1 MAGGRHT
8 DGEESALRS
17 GTPRGEL
24 AKFDESRE
32 RNADATRQRILEA
45 MLATCGEKGYRRVA
59 VQDVIDAYGGH
70 RVQFYSHFSSKADCY
85 AAAHDDEIER
95 LRARVLGAAAAES
108 GWRRAL
114 RAGLDEIGTFAE
126 ERPLVARGLLVEV
139 HVAGGAAL
147 RRQGEVRDRFVAAI
161 DAARREPGPRPSP
174 PPITAQFMAGAV
186 ESTLTAALA
195 AGDPAAFT
203 AAVPELTHMIVSA
216 YLGEE
221 AAAEELEAT
230 RAA

>member
-8 DGEESALRS
+8 GGRASGPRR
-17 GTPRGEL
+17 GTPHGEL
-24 AKFDESRE
+24 TRFDESRE
-32 RNADATRQRILEA
+32 RQADEIRRRILEA

-59 VQDVIDAYGGH
+59 VQDVIDRYGGN
-70 RVQFYSHFSSKADCY
+70 RVQFYRQFSSKADCY
-85 AAAHDDEIER
+85 AAAHEDEIER
-95 LRARVLGAAAAES
+95 LQARVFGSAAAED
-108 GWRRAL
+108 GWRAAL
-114 RAGLDEIGTFAE
+114 RAGLDEIARFAE

-139 HVAGGAAL
+139 HVAGGPAL
-147 RRQGEVRDRFVAAI
+147 RKRAEVHDRFAAAI
-161 DAARREPGPRPSP
+161 DAARREAGPRPSP

-195 AGDPAAFT
+195 AGEPAAFT
-203 AAVPELTHMIVSA
+203 SAVPELTHMIVSA

>member
-1 MAGGRHT
+1 
-8 DGEESALRS
+8 
-17 GTPRGEL
+17 
-24 AKFDESRE
+24 
-32 RNADATRQRILEA
+32 

-59 VQDVIDAYGGH
+59 VQDVIEAYGGN
-70 RVQFYSHFSSKADCY
+70 RVQFYRLYSSKADCY

-95 LRARVLGAAAAES
+95 LQARVVGAAAAE
-108 GWRRAL
+108 GAWRRAL
-114 RAGLDEIGTFAE
+114 RAGLDEIAAFAE

-139 HVAGGAAL
+139 HVAGGPAL
-147 RRQGEVRDRFVAAI
+147 RRHAEVRGRFTAAI
-161 DAARREPGPRPSP
+161 DAGRREAGARPSP

-186 ESTLTAALA
+186 ESTLSAALA
-195 AGDPAAFT
+195 AGEPAAFA

-216 YLGEE
+216 YLGED

>member
-8 DGEESALRS
+8 DGQASGLRP

-24 AKFDESRE
+24 ARFGESRE
-32 RNADATRQRILEA
+32 RRADETRQKILEA

-59 VQDVIDAYGGH
+59 VQDVIDAYGGN
-70 RVQFYSHFSSKADCY
+70 RVQFYRHFSSKADCY
-85 AAAHDDEIER
+85 AAAHEDEIDR
-95 LRARVLGAAAAES
+95 LQARVAEAAAAEG
-108 GWRRAL
+108 GWRPAL
-114 RAGLDEIGTFAE
+114 RAGLGEIARFAE

-139 HVAGGAAL
+139 HVAGGPAL
-147 RRQGEVRDRFVAAI
+147 RKRAEVHDRFVASI
-161 DAARREPGPRPSP
+161 DAARGEAGPRASP

-186 ESTLTAALA
+186 ESTLAAALI

-203 AAVPELTHMIVSA
+203 AAVPELTHMIVST
-216 YLGEE
+216 YLGED

>member
-8 DGEESALRS
+8 RGRASSLRP

-24 AKFDESRE
+24 ARFDESRE
-32 RNADATRQRILEA
+32 RQADETRQRILEA
-45 MLATCGEKGYRRVA
+45 MLATCGDKGYRRVA
-59 VQDVIDAYGGH
+59 VQDVIEAYGGN
-70 RVQFYSHFSSKADCY
+70 RVQFYHLFSSKADCY
-85 AAAHDDEIER
+85 AAAHEDGIER
-95 LRARVLGAAAAES
+95 LQARVLGAAAAET
-108 GWRRAL
+108 GWRQAL
-114 RAGLDEIGTFAE
+114 RAGLAEIAATAE
-126 ERPLVARGLLVEV
+126 EHPLVARGLLVEV
-139 HVAGGAAL
+139 QVAGGPAL
-147 RRQGEVRDRFVAAI
+147 RRHAEVRNRFVAAL

-195 AGDPAAFT
+195 AGEPAAFT

-216 YLGEE
+216 YLGED
-221 AAAEELEAT
+221 AATEELEAT

>member
-8 DGEESALRS
+8 GDSGLRS

-24 AKFDESRE
+24 ARFDESRE
-32 RNADATRQRILEA
+32 RQADQTRARILEA

-59 VQDVIDAYGGH
+59 VQDVIESYGGN
-70 RVQFYSHFSSKADCY
+70 RVQFYRHFSSKADCY
-85 AAAHDDEIER
+85 ASAHEYEIKQLQARILTAAS
-95 LRARVLGAAAAES
+95 AEG
-108 GWRRAL
+108 GWRGAL
-114 RAGLDEIGTFAE
+114 RAGLEEFGRYAE

-139 HVAGGAAL
+139 HVAGGAVL
-147 RRQGEVRDRFVAAI
+147 RSQAEVRDRLVAAI

-203 AAVPELTHMIVSA
+203 AAVPELTHMIVST
-216 YLGEE
+216 YLGED
-221 AAAEELEAT
+221 AATEELDAT

>member
-8 DGEESALRS
+8 SDGASGPRS

-24 AKFDESRE
+24 ARFDESRE
-32 RNADATRQRILEA
+32 RQADETRQRILEA

-59 VQDVIDAYGGH
+59 VQDVIEAYDGN
-70 RVQFYSHFSSKADCY
+70 RVQFYRHFSSKADCY
-85 AAAHDDEIER
+85 AAAHEDEVER
-95 LRARVLGAAAAES
+95 LQARVLGAAAAES
-108 GWRRAL
+108 GWRPAL
-114 RAGLDEIGTFAE
+114 RAALDEIAAFAE

-139 HVAGGAAL
+139 HVAGGPAL
-147 RRQGEVRDRFVAAI
+147 RRQAEVRDRFAAAI

-195 AGDPAAFT
+195 AGEPAAFT
-203 AAVPELTHMIVSA
+203 AAVPELAHMIVSA
-216 YLGEE
+216 YLGED